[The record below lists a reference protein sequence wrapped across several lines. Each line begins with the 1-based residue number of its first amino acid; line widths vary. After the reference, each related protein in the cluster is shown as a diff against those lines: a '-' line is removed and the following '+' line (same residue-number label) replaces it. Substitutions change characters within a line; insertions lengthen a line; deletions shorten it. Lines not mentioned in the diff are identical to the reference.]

1 METNVQN
8 LVSFLSLFI
17 RESQH
22 SQNVGAL
29 LAEIE
34 KLEYGQVCF
43 AH

>member
-17 RESQH
+17 REAQH
-22 SQNVGAL
+22 PQNVGVL

-34 KLEYGQVCF
+34 KLEKGQVCF
-43 AH
+43 VN